1 MVVVCMTSWVKR
13 IDNVKPVVE
22 NIMKNTLQPDR
33 LYLSLSVDEFKNK
46 EMDLPKDLVD
56 YFNSDVRLILN
67 WVDGENTKT
76 MKKVFPVLQYLEDD
90 DIILPIDDDI
100 MYPLDYIEKRV
111 GEYKTHFQPM
121 SGINNNN
128 KSYIYKRNRMIGSLG
143 AGCLFTKKMIN
154 HWEEY
159 IDEILLKSY
168 NDDTCYAMLEWLNGY
183 IPQECKYYDAGE
195 IARKCT
201 YNEVEPSGKL
211 NRYIKKEQL
220 MNLHIER
227 IKEFTG
233 TDYKNAFNFFNRNNF
248 HHIFIPY
255 IADFSDDPQNDNR
268 ELKYCIAGI
277 NKFFTEKHII
287 HIISDKH
294 IELNCENIDIIVLP
308 RLDIAKNTSVGRFAD
323 SINRIK
329 YAFENIDCEEAI
341 IYWDDTYALNPFTY
355 EDCKHSKYV
364 KKTVLA
370 YKRGNVWGD
379 GVWNAIDC
387 INHFGKECVKNYC
400 AHVPFVFNKTNF
412 LNMIN
417 GFNFLEHPF
426 NMNLAYFNIYHQ
438 DDEIF
443 VPWRCSEENPEKCI
457 YKMEVKIK
465 KDLEDAILNIKWSTI
480 DIPLINFNHFD
491 VLDSIYFENKNT
503 ENIENKNTENTN
515 NENIVDVT
523 NTNNENIVNVTE
535 TNNKRESMIKKIQE
549 GIKKGII
556 IKEYRSDG
564 VYIWIKVRN

>member
-1 MVVVCMTSWVKR
+1 
-13 IDNVKPVVE
+13 
-22 NIMKNTLQPDR
+22 MKGTLQPDR
-33 LYLSLSVDEFKNK
+33 LYLSLSVEEFSNR
-46 EMDLPKDLVD
+46 ESDLPKDLVD

-76 MKKVFPVLQYLEDD
+76 MKKVFPVLQYLKDD
-90 DIILPIDDDI
+90 DIILPVDDDI

-183 IPQECKYYDAGE
+183 IPQECKYYDTGE
-195 IARKCT
+195 IARRCT

-255 IADFSDDPQNDNR
+255 IADFSDDTQNDNR

-287 HIISDKH
+287 HVISDEY
-294 IELNCENIDIIVLP
+294 IELDFDNVEVMVLP
-308 RLDIAKNTSVGRFAD
+308 RLEIAKNTSVGRFAD

-355 EDCKHSKYV
+355 EDCKHTKYV
-364 KKTVLA
+364 KKDVFK

-387 INHFGKECVKNYC
+387 INHFGKKCEKNYC
-400 AHVPFVFNKTNF
+400 AHLPFVFNKINF
-412 LNMIN
+412 LNIIN
-417 GFNFLEHPF
+417 SFDFLSHPF
-426 NMNLAYFNIYHQ
+426 NMNLAYFNIYTQ
-438 DDEIF
+438 DDAIF

-457 YKMEVKIK
+457 YKKEVKTK
-465 KDLEDAILNIKWSTI
+465 NDLEDGILNSKWSTI

-491 VLDSIYFENKNT
+491 VLNSIYF
-503 ENIENKNTENTN
+503 N
-515 NENIVDVT
+515 NDSYINAC
-523 NTNNENIVNVTE
+523 
-535 TNNKRESMIKKIQE
+535 KKIRSLDSNLL
-549 GIKKGII
+549 KK
-556 IKEYRSDG
+556 IKECIKNGTIVKEYKSDG
-564 VYIWIKVRN
+564 TYIWKRVKK

>member
-1 MVVVCMTSWVKR
+1 M
-13 IDNVKPVVE
+13 
-22 NIMKNTLQPDR
+22 L
-33 LYLSLSVDEFKNK
+33 
-46 EMDLPKDLVD
+46 
-56 YFNSDVRLILN
+56 
-67 WVDGENTKT
+67 
-76 MKKVFPVLQYLEDD
+76 
-90 DIILPIDDDI
+90 
-100 MYPLDYIEKRV
+100 
-111 GEYKTHFQPM
+111 
-121 SGINNNN
+121 
-128 KSYIYKRNRMIGSLG
+128 GSLG

-183 IPQECKYYDAGE
+183 IPQECKYYDTGE
-195 IARKCT
+195 IARRCT

-211 NRYIKKEQL
+211 NRYIKKEKL

-227 IKEFTG
+227 IKEITG
-233 TDYKNAFNFFNRNNF
+233 TDYKNSFNFFNRNNF

-268 ELKYCIAGI
+268 ELKYCITGI

-364 KKTVLA
+364 KKSVLK
-370 YKRGNVWGD
+370 YKRGDVWGD
-379 GVWNAIDC
+379 GVCNSIDC
-387 INHFGKECVKNYC
+387 IKYFGKDCVKNYC
-400 AHVPFVFNKTNF
+400 AHIPFVFNKTNF

-417 GFNFLEHPF
+417 GFNFLENPF

-443 VPWRCSEENPEKCI
+443 VPWRCAEENPEKCI
-457 YKMEVKIK
+457 YKREVKTK
-465 KDLEDAILNIKWSTI
+465 EDLEDGILNAKWSTI
-480 DIPLINFNHFD
+480 DIPLINFNHFN
-491 VLDSIYFENKNT
+491 VLDCLYFGKTDCNNNDLNKNL
-503 ENIENKNTENTN
+503 N
-515 NENIVDVT
+515 NN
-523 NTNNENIVNVTE
+523 
-535 TNNKRESMIKKIQE
+535 SLYMLQKIRE
-549 GIKKGII
+549 GIKNGTIV
-556 IKEYRSDG
+556 KEYKPDG
-564 VYIWIKVRN
+564 TYIWKKVRK